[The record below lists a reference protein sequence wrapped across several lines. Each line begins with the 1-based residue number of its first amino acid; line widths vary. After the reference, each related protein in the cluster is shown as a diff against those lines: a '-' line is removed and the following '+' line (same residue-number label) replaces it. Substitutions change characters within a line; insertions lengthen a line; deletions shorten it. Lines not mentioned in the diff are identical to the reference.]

1 MCHRTNRKKGS
12 SKILFKKKMM
22 KMMMKM
28 KKSPNYMVSQGNT
41 KHIKD

>member
-1 MCHRTNRKKGS
+1 MCHITNRKKS
-12 SKILFKKKMM
+12 SKILFKKMM